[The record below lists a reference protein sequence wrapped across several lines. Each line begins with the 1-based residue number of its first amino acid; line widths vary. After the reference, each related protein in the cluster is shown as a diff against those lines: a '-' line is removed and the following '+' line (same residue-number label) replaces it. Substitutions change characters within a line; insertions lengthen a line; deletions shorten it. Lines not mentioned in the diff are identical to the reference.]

1 MPHSPESCTSGLD
14 FHRIEY
20 FHAVAEYAELAIHGA
35 DLTAVCEG
43 AGYVQSPAL
52 ALLVQTLSPSPGIL
66 PGADFVEL
74 ARRLAD
80 DRRPVRIILRQLV
93 ARSCLMRDVLRCV
106 AHYHDQDLARFWA
119 SRLAA

>member
-43 AGYVQSPAL
+43 ARYLQSPAL
-52 ALLVQTLSPSPGIL
+52 ALLVPTLSSSVGTLSSADVAEL
-66 PGADFVEL
+66 PQPAANESSK
-74 ARRLAD
+74 
-80 DRRPVRIILRQLV
+80 LR
-93 ARSCLMRDVLRCV
+93 
-106 AHYHDQDLARFWA
+106 F
-119 SRLAA
+119 